1 MRLKVVNIWSQGITR
16 SLWQSNLPN
25 LWRRTKMPQPTRWH
39 FGIIFNAETCRFGV
53 EDIEFYGHQFT
64 KDGLKPNPDKIQAV
78 KESSPPESK
87 EAVRNLLA
95 MTGYLSNFNLRYSSQ
110 TAPLWTLTHK
120 DAKLKWGKEQNV
132 ALEKLKASIT
142 SLSEST
148 MAYFNPARRIVMRVE
163 ASYHEGLSA
172 GLFQETNRGLQPVH
186 FISRTMS
193 IIEKWH
199 SQTEKD
205 ALTAHK

>member
-1 MRLKVVNIWSQGITR
+1 
-16 SLWQSNLPN
+16 
-25 LWRRTKMPQPTRWH
+25 
-39 FGIIFNAETCRFGV
+39 
-53 EDIEFYGHQFT
+53 
-64 KDGLKPNPDKIQAV
+64 
-78 KESSPPESK
+78 
-87 EAVRNLLA
+87 

-110 TAPLWTLTHK
+110 TAPLRTLTHK

-148 MAYFNPARRIVMRVE
+148 MAYFNPARPIVMRVE